1 MTTAVKHGSCQVV
14 LLATVALATP
24 WALATSLVLES
35 STLRL
40 ELDEHPYSYC
50 VTEKSIGKVLV
61 CESSTA
67 FTVRSESYPVLG
79 LANVIQNSNK
89 IQADMRIERAGR
101 DALDRATRDHAMV
114 SFAFVRP
121 GVLQIQIT
129 ALNENLENYAYYAA
143 F

>member
-1 MTTAVKHGSCQVV
+1 
-14 LLATVALATP
+14 
-24 WALATSLVLES
+24 LES

-50 VTEKSIGKVLV
+50 VTEKSIGKVLCAKV
-61 CESSTA
+61 LQ
-67 FTVRSESYPVLG
+67 RSRFALSRIRCLG
-79 LANVIQNSNK
+79 SPTSFK
-89 IQADMRIERAGR
+89 TQADMRIERAGR